1 VQSGGESKKQ
11 ELGKVP
17 RPERERERE
26 REQGN
31 KQKRK
36 IRKYK

>member
-1 VQSGGESKKQ
+1 MQSGGQSKKQ
-11 ELGKVP
+11 ELGKVL
-17 RPERERERE
+17 RERETE
-26 REQGN
+26 RAQGN